1 MKRKVRN
8 STKIPFST
16 YTAIFLPASPASYTH
31 NCSLGPT
38 NFIMPVPGL
47 TKYSR

>member
-1 MKRKVRN
+1 MKHKVRN

-16 YTAIFLPASPASYTH
+16 YTAIFLPASPASYTY
-31 NCSLGPT
+31 NCSVGST
-38 NFIMPVPGL
+38 DFIMPAPGL